1 MPNFLSDKLMSTAL
15 KCSSQLMLGALL
27 IGILGFTSQ
36 SYAQSSEGA
45 TLDTSSHAKLAQSLE
60 ELSYTTT
67 KADYEA
73 MIQTLNLMV
82 IDRSHGEVFRPLPYA
97 VKEVGD
103 IVHGMTPTEI
113 IELGQSLERPT
124 GTELVDQLYLMSIR
138 PRTEEQSER
147 IYSQILLIALAGS
160 ASDLKFSEDVS
171 SDISL
176 YSGSSSPN
184 KKLEENVKKVSRTL
198 IPTLEK
204 CSLAAEELRAS
215 GQDNLS
221 DFPKL
226 VTMNSIIDV
235 MADRLSNM
243 EEFKRYRDTLYS
255 YFSVYFSSRSDRRVC
270 KNTLLPGLGLEEEDE
285 KSLLLCAVYD
295 SLNTCMTELRHEQR
309 VIRGA
314 VSETP

>member
-1 MPNFLSDKLMSTAL
+1 MPNFLSDKLRSTAL

-27 IGILGFTSQ
+27 IGILGLTSQ
-36 SYAQSSEGA
+36 SYAQSSQDA

-73 MIQTLNLMV
+73 MIHVLNLMV
-82 IDRSHGEVFRPLPYA
+82 VERSHGEVFRPLPYA

-113 IELGQSLERPT
+113 IELGQSLESPP
-124 GTELVDQLYLMSIR
+124 GMELVDQLYLMSIR

-160 ASDLKFSEDVS
+160 ASHLKFSEDVS
-171 SDISL
+171 SDFSL
-176 YSGSSSPN
+176 YSGSSSSN
-184 KKLEENVKKVSRTL
+184 KKLQGNVKKVSRTL

-215 GQDNLS
+215 GQDNLG

-235 MADRLSNM
+235 MVDRLSNM

-255 YFSVYFSSRSDRRVC
+255 YFSVYFSSRSDRQVC

-295 SLNTCMTELRHEQR
+295 SLNTCITELRHEQR
-309 VIRGA
+309 VIRGT